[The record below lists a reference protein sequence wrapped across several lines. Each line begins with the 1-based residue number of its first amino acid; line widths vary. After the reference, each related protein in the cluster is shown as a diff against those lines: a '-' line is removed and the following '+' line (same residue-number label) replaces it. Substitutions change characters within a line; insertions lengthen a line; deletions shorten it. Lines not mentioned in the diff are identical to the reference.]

1 MMHFINPVE
10 ILNLAA
16 TDLTTID
23 DTVIKRAKKAVL
35 AEIDL
40 SDDGFFGYHG
50 QQLTRADCERVI
62 DDLEQRDKL
71 EFYHFIANHTALS
84 NFLVKADET
93 FFTAF
98 RYESIYKLPEF
109 VRFISPYFAAAYDGM
124 LWKAWQRKDASFG
137 LLIAIDPIVTPDD
150 IEVSYKSLRDALNRY
165 VDDIQILKE
174 KVEDTTQEVDVTI
187 VRAQIN
193 VLIDKELLNTLPP
206 YFQEL
211 RNLIAV
217 ALRNLSVAINNTRA
231 NLRVA
236 KQMHQELMLLKTDG
250 VARETI
256 IKDYDVLVK
265 IEQENSLQD
274 GNDAVVSEYL
284 KLIRN
289 IGLYIQAATNER
301 SDLSGIKTW
310 VGNNIDIAEISALDG
325 KYKAI
330 KNRIAVQ
337 LRDLGV
343 NIWNHHLHKEAAIS
357 YLDMAVQIEG
367 LEQET
372 LDLLVQTKMEIRA
385 GIDSPA
391 QINKVPD
398 GSLDKFQKRLLFIAF
413 AVILVFV
420 MIKGCS
426 H

>member
-40 SDDGFFGYHG
+40 SDDGFYSYHG
-50 QQLTRADCERVI
+50 LQLTRADCERVI
-62 DDLEQRDKL
+62 DELEQRDKL
-71 EFYHFIANHTALS
+71 EFYHFIANHAALG
-84 NFLVKADET
+84 NFLTKADEN

-109 VRFISPYFAAAYDGM
+109 VRFISPYFAAAYDSL

-137 LLIAIDPIVTPDD
+137 QLIAIDPIVTSDD
-150 IEVSYKSLRDALNRY
+150 IEASYKSLRNALNGY
-165 VDDIQILKE
+165 VDNIQTLKA
-174 KVEDTTQEVDVTI
+174 KVEDTAQKIDVTT
-187 VRAQIN
+187 VRDQVN
-193 VLIDKELLNTLPP
+193 VFIDKEMLNALPP

-217 ALRNLSVAINNTRA
+217 ALRNLSVEVNNTRA
-231 NLRVA
+231 NLPVA

-265 IEQENSLQD
+265 IEQESILQD
-274 GNDAVVSEYL
+274 GSDAIVSEYL
-284 KLIRN
+284 KLTRN
-289 IGLYIQAATNER
+289 IALYIQAATNER
-301 SDLSGIKTW
+301 SDLSGIKIW
-310 VGNNIDIAEISALDG
+310 VDKNIDIAAISTLDE

-337 LRDLGV
+337 LRGLGV

-357 YLDMAVQIEG
+357 YLDMAARIEG
-367 LEQET
+367 LDQDT

-391 QINKVPD
+391 QINKDPD
-398 GSLDKFQKRLLFIAF
+398 GSLDRLQKRLLFIAL
-413 AVILVFV
+413 VIVLVFV

>member
-23 DTVIKRAKKAVL
+23 DTVIKRSKKTVL

-40 SDDGFFGYHG
+40 SDDGFFSYHG
-50 QQLTRADCERVI
+50 LQLTRADCERVI
-62 DDLEQRDKL
+62 DELEQRDKL
-71 EFYHFIANHTALS
+71 EFYHFIANHAALG
-84 NFLVKADET
+84 NFLTKADEN

-98 RYESIYKLPEF
+98 RYESIYKLPDF
-109 VRFISPYFAAAYDGM
+109 VAFISPWFAAAYDSM

-137 LLIAIDPIVTPDD
+137 QLIAIDPIVTPDD
-150 IEVSYKSLRDALNRY
+150 IEASYNSLRNALNRY
-165 VDDIQILKE
+165 VDDIQTLKA
-174 KVEDTTQEVDVTI
+174 KVEDTAQEIDVTT
-187 VRAQIN
+187 VQAQVN
-193 VLIDKELLNTLPP
+193 VLIDKEMLNALPP

-217 ALRNLSVAINNTRA
+217 ALRNLSVEVNNTRA
-231 NLRVA
+231 NLPVA
-236 KQMHQELMLLKTDG
+236 KQMHQDLMLLKTDG

-265 IEQENSLQD
+265 IEQENTLQD

-289 IGLYIQAATNER
+289 IGLYVQAATNER
-301 SDLSGIKTW
+301 SNLPGIKIW
-310 VGNNIDIAEISALDG
+310 VDSNIDIAAISALDG

-357 YLDMAVQIEG
+357 YLDMAVRIEG

-391 QINKVPD
+391 QINKDPD
-398 GSLDKFQKRLLFIAF
+398 GSLDRLQKRLLFIAL
-413 AVILVFV
+413 VIVLVFV

>member
-16 TDLTTID
+16 TDLATID

-40 SDDGFFGYHG
+40 SDDGFFSYHG
-50 QQLTRADCERVI
+50 LQLTRADCERVI
-62 DDLEQRDKL
+62 DELEQRDKL
-71 EFYHFIANHTALS
+71 EFYHFIANHAALGS
-84 NFLVKADET
+84 FLTKADET

-109 VRFISPYFAAAYDGM
+109 VRFISPYFAAAYDSM

-137 LLIAIDPIVTPDD
+137 QLIAIDPIVTPDD
-150 IEVSYKSLRDALNRY
+150 IEACYNSLRNALNRY
-165 VDDIQILKE
+165 VEDIQILKT
-174 KVEDTTQEVDVTI
+174 KVEDTAQEIDVTT
-187 VRAQIN
+187 VRAQVN
-193 VLIDKELLNTLPP
+193 SFIDKELLNALPP

-211 RNLIAV
+211 RNLIAL
-217 ALRNLSVAINNTRA
+217 ALRNLSVEINNTRA
-231 NLRVA
+231 NLPVA
-236 KQMHQELMLLKTDG
+236 KQMHQDLMLIKTDG

-265 IEQENSLQD
+265 IEQENVLQD

-301 SDLSGIKTW
+301 SDLSGIKIW
-310 VGNNIDIAEISALDG
+310 VDKNIDITAIGALDG

-343 NIWNHHLHKEAAIS
+343 TIWNHHLHKEAAIS
-357 YLDMAVQIEG
+357 YLDMAARIEG
-367 LEQET
+367 LEQGT

-385 GIDSPA
+385 GMDSPA
-391 QINKVPD
+391 QIDKDPD
-398 GSLDKFQKRLLFIAF
+398 GSLDKLQKRLLFIA
-413 AVILVFV
+413 VGIVLVFI
-420 MIKGCS
+420 MIKSCT

>member
-10 ILNLAA
+10 VLNLAA
-16 TDLTTID
+16 ADLTTID

-40 SDDGFFGYHG
+40 SDDGFFSYHG

-62 DDLEQRDKL
+62 DELEQRDKL
-71 EFYHFIANHTALS
+71 EFYHFIANHAALG
-84 NFLVKADET
+84 NFLTKADET

-109 VRFISPYFAAAYDGM
+109 VRFISPHFAAAYDSM

-137 LLIAIDPIVTPDD
+137 QLIAIDPIVTSDD
-150 IEVSYKSLRDALNRY
+150 IEASYKSLRNALNGY
-165 VDDIQILKE
+165 VDDIQTLKA
-174 KVEDTTQEVDVTI
+174 KVEDTAQEIDVTT
-187 VRAQIN
+187 VRDQVNAF
-193 VLIDKELLNTLPP
+193 IDKEMLNALPP

-217 ALRNLSVAINNTRA
+217 ALRNLSVEVNNTRA
-231 NLRVA
+231 NLPVA

-250 VARETI
+250 VARETV

-265 IEQENSLQD
+265 IEQENILQD
-274 GNDAVVSEYL
+274 GNDAIVSEYL

-289 IGLYIQAATNER
+289 IALYIEAATNER
-301 SDLSGIKTW
+301 SDLSGIKIW
-310 VGNNIDIAEISALDG
+310 VDNNIDIAAISALDG

-330 KNRIAVQ
+330 KNRIAAQ

-357 YLDMAVQIEG
+357 YLDMADRIDG
-367 LEQET
+367 LDQGT
-372 LDLLVQTKMEIRA
+372 LDLLVQTKLEIRA
-385 GIDSPA
+385 GVDLPA
-391 QINKVPD
+391 QINKDPD
-398 GSLDKFQKRLLFIAF
+398 GSLDRLQKRLLFIAL
-413 AVILVFV
+413 VIVLVFV

>member
-23 DTVIKRAKKAVL
+23 DTVIKRSKKTVL

-40 SDDGFFGYHG
+40 SDDGFFSYHG
-50 QQLTRADCERVI
+50 LQLTRADCERVI
-62 DDLEQRDKL
+62 DELEQRDKL
-71 EFYHFIANHTALS
+71 EFYHFIANHAALG
-84 NFLVKADET
+84 NFLTKADEN

-98 RYESIYKLPEF
+98 RYESIYKLPDF
-109 VRFISPYFAAAYDGM
+109 VAFISPWFAAAYDSM

-137 LLIAIDPIVTPDD
+137 QLIAIDPIVTPDD
-150 IEVSYKSLRDALNRY
+150 IEASYNSLRNALNRY
-165 VDDIQILKE
+165 VDDIQTLKA
-174 KVEDTTQEVDVTI
+174 KVEDTAQEIDVTT
-187 VRAQIN
+187 VQAQVN
-193 VLIDKELLNTLPP
+193 VLIDKEMLNALPP

-217 ALRNLSVAINNTRA
+217 ALRNLSVEVNNTRA
-231 NLRVA
+231 NLPVA

-265 IEQENSLQD
+265 IEQESILQD
-274 GNDAVVSEYL
+274 GSDAIVSEYL
-284 KLIRN
+284 KLTRN
-289 IGLYIQAATNER
+289 IGLYVQAATNER
-301 SDLSGIKTW
+301 SNLPGIKIW
-310 VGNNIDIAEISALDG
+310 VDSNIDIAAISALDG

-357 YLDMAVQIEG
+357 YLDMAVRIEG

-391 QINKVPD
+391 QINKDPD
-398 GSLDKFQKRLLFIAF
+398 GSLDRLQKRLLFIAL
-413 AVILVFV
+413 VIVLVFV